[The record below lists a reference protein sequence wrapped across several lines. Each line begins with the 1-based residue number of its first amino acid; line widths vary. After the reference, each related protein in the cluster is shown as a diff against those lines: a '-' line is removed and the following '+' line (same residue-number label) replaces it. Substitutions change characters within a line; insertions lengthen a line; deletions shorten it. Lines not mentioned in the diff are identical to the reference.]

1 MANDIQ
7 IITDK
12 EGEVKFDVHGSSEDT
27 GLMLLQRLYVLL
39 MSDQD
44 SSYRP
49 ANASYSLLAFLDG
62 ANFPGDGAM
71 NAILAICCSNAVSM
85 LDAADRA
92 RITSFNGQCVDGLMT
107 CTLKLTDGT
116 TIKGALTN
124 A

>member
-1 MANDIQ
+1 MATDIQ
-7 IITDK
+7 IITDR
-12 EGEVKFDVHGSSEDT
+12 EGTVTFDVYGDSEDT

-44 SSYRP
+44 SSYR
-49 ANASYSLLAFLDG
+49 AQNASYSLLAFLDG

-85 LDAADRA
+85 LDSADRA
-92 RITSFNGQCVDGLMT
+92 RIQSFIGLCRNGVMT
-107 CTLKLTDGT
+107 CTLTLTDGT

>member
-1 MANDIQ
+1 MAIDIQ
-7 IITDK
+7 IITDR
-12 EGEVKFDVHGSSEDT
+12 EGEVKFDVYGSSEDT

-44 SSYRP
+44 SSYRAP
-49 ANASYSLLAFLDG
+49 GAAYSLLAFLDG

-71 NAILAICCSNAVSM
+71 NSILAICCSNAVSM
-85 LDAADRA
+85 LDSEDRA
-92 RITSFNGQCVDGLMT
+92 RIQSFVGLCTNGLMT